1 MNMDRVEEL
10 EKKIKDLELRLMKN
24 EKIRNVLM
32 DRVEKSVDSAG
43 NAYALFENNITL
55 QQKVD
60 QRTRELE
67 ANNKDLL
74 SEIARRRLTE
84 KENAKLIREL
94 QKALAEVK
102 VLSGMLPI
110 CSYCKNI
117 RNDKGYWQEIE
128 EYIREHSDAEF
139 SHSLCNDCLK
149 KHYPEMYEGLRKE
162 GKVE

>member
-1 MNMDRVEEL
+1 MNRVEEL
-10 EKKIKDLELRLMKN
+10 ENNVKDLELRLLKN
-24 EKIRNVLM
+24 EKIRKALM
-32 DRVEKSVDSAG
+32 DRVEKSLDLSG
-43 NAYALFENNITL
+43 NAYTLFKNNITL
-55 QQKVD
+55 QHKVE

-67 ANNKDLL
+67 ELNKDLL
-74 SEIARRRLTE
+74 NEISRRRIAEQE
-84 KENAKLIREL
+84 KERLIGEL

-128 EYIREHSDAEF
+128 EYIKEHSNAEF

-149 KHYPEMYEGLRKE
+149 KHYPEIYKDLKKE
-162 GKVE
+162 GKIE